1 MACHSVGVGDVSL
14 TVVLDALALPANAKV
29 EQRIPKKLLV
39 EQGAPTAADKR
50 QIQDA
55 IEELQWIAAL
65 KPTNIAVPAYRDAE
79 REYLEVAVLTAVF
92 RQNAKAARLTELI
105 HRAVPYP
112 VLLVTS
118 FNDGAGDGIAV
129 SAAHKRFAQNEAG
142 KFVVDEILTTAPMT
156 FAMALDAVPPAPIV
170 AFLGSLAL
178 SRLPT
183 HDLFHF
189 YQGWMDAIVGLAA
202 ASITGSFAL
211 PESPEQTHRMRESV
225 AMHSQIIYELSALR
239 TQAAKEKQMNRLVE
253 LNTKIKQLELQLTAS
268 QSALA
273 TC

>member
-1 MACHSVGVGDVSL
+1 MSL
-14 TVVLDALALPANAKV
+14 TVVLDALALPANARV

-50 QIQDA
+50 QIQDG
-55 IEELQWIAAL
+55 IEELQWVAAL

-92 RQNAKAARLTELI
+92 RQNAKVARLTELI

-118 FNDGAGDGIAV
+118 FRVVDTDNITV

-142 KFVVDEILTTAPMT
+142 KFVVDEILTTAPME
-156 FAMALDAVPPAPIV
+156 LNAVPTPATQ

-178 SRLPT
+178 SKLPSR
-183 HDLFHF
+183 DLFQL
-189 YQGWMDAIVGLAA
+189 YQGWIDGIVGLAA
-202 ASITGSFAL
+202 ANITGHFSL
-211 PESPEQTHRMRESV
+211 PESPEQTKRMRESV
-225 AMHSQIIYELSALR
+225 AVHSQILNELSALR
-239 TQAAKEKQMNRLVE
+239 TQAVKEKQMNRHVE
-253 LNTKIKQLELQLTAS
+253 LNTKIKRLELQLTAN

-273 TC
+273 DH

>member
-1 MACHSVGVGDVSL
+1 MSL

-50 QIQDA
+50 QIQDG
-55 IEELQWIAAL
+55 IEELQWVAAL

-92 RQNAKAARLTELI
+92 RQDAKVARLTELI

-112 VLLVTS
+112 VLLVS
-118 FNDGAGDGIAV
+118 SYRDGGADSIAV

-142 KFVVDEILTTAPMT
+142 KFVVDEILTTAPMV
-156 FAMALDAVPPAPIV
+156 LNAVLPVATQ

-178 SRLPT
+178 SMLPT
-183 HDLFHF
+183 RDLFQF
-189 YQGWMDAIVGLAA
+189 YQGWMNGIVGLAA
-202 ASITGSFAL
+202 ASITGHFSL
-211 PESPEQTHRMRESV
+211 PKSPEQTHRMRESV
-225 AMHSQIIYELSALR
+225 AQHSQIFNELAALR
-239 TQAAKEKQMNRLVE
+239 TQAVKEKQMNRLVD
-253 LNTKIKQLELQLTAS
+253 LNTKIKRLELQLTAN

-273 TC
+273 DH

>member
-1 MACHSVGVGDVSL
+1 MSL

-50 QIQDA
+50 QIQDG
-55 IEELQWIAAL
+55 IEELQWVAAL
-65 KPTNIAVPAYRDAE
+65 KPTNIAVPVYRDAE

-92 RQNAKAARLTELI
+92 RQNAKVARLTELI

-112 VLLVTS
+112 VLLVS
-118 FNDGAGDGIAV
+118 SYRDGHDDGTDSIAV
-129 SAAHKRFAQNEAG
+129 SAAHKRYAQNEAG
-142 KFVVDEILTTAPMT
+142 KFVVDEILTTAHMTLDAMPPMT
-156 FAMALDAVPPAPIV
+156 TQ

-183 HDLFHF
+183 RDLFQF
-189 YQGWMDAIVGLAA
+189 YQGWMNGIVGFAA
-202 ASITGSFAL
+202 ASITGYFAL

-225 AMHSQIIYELSALR
+225 AQHSQIFNELAALR
-239 TQAAKEKQMNRLVE
+239 TQAVKEKQMNRIVE
-253 LNTKIKQLELQLTAS
+253 LNTKIKWLELQLTAN
-268 QSALA
+268 QFALSEH
-273 TC
+273 